1 MKINIPNV
9 LSLFRIAAAPFL
21 LLVSYNGE
29 ETLFYLLFALM
40 LVSDVLDG
48 YLARKLHQCSR
59 IGTKLDSIGDFL
71 TYISIPFATWWL
83 WPEIIRAETPYLVS
97 ALIIYLLPSVVAFA
111 KFRQM
116 VAYHTWITKIT
127 AVVMSLGII
136 LLLFTKENTLFHIA
150 VYVLA
155 VEAAENL
162 LITFALAK
170 PRTNVRS
177 LWHVLR
183 LREKSPRP

>member
-1 MKINIPNV
+1 MKMNIPNI

-21 LLVSYNGE
+21 LIVSYYGQ

-48 YLARKLHQCSR
+48 YIARKLHQCSKL
-59 IGTKLDSIGDFL
+59 GTKLDSIGDFV

-83 WPEIIRAETPYLVS
+83 WPEIIRAE
-97 ALIIYLLPSVVAFA
+97 ALYIAAAVTIYLLPSIIALA

-127 AVVMSLGII
+127 ALFMSSGII
-136 LLLFTKENTLFHIA
+136 LLLFIKDGTLFHIA
-150 VYVLA
+150 VYVLI
-155 VEAAENL
+155 VEAAENI
-162 LITFALAK
+162 LITLVL
-170 PRTNVRS
+170 PEPHTNVRS

-183 LREKSPRP
+183 RRS